1 LSDLSDKINLPTK
14 ERSPKMGLDMYLN
27 GEMYVSKTDYTKYRE
42 TMDADKSVN
51 NDYQI
56 VTTLF
61 DLDKYIS
68 KEAFA
73 GLTIGFPVAYW
84 RKSNQI
90 HKWFVDNVQDGE
102 DNCQKHIV
110 YRDKIEQLKE
120 VCINVIAVPEMAEE
134 LLPNGEGFFFGS
146 QEYDEYY
153 FGDLQTTVEMLNK
166 ALELPE
172 MYDLYYE
179 SSW

>member
-1 LSDLSDKINLPTK
+1 MSDLYDKLILPTK

-27 GEMYVSKTDYTKYRE
+27 GEMYISKTDYTKYRE

-61 DLDKYIS
+61 DLDKYIT

-73 GLTIGFPVAYW
+73 GLTISFPVAYW

-90 HKWFVDNVQDGE
+90 HKWFVDNIQDGQ
-102 DNCQKHIV
+102 DDCQKYIV
-110 YRDKIEQLKE
+110 YSDRIEQLRDICNE
-120 VCINVIAVPEMAEE
+120 VLADNSKAED

-153 FGDLQTTVEMLNK
+153 FGDLQITVEMLNK
-166 ALELPE
+166 VLELPE
-172 MYDLYYE
+172 MYDLYYQ

>member
-1 LSDLSDKINLPTK
+1 
-14 ERSPKMGLDMYLN
+14 MYLT
-27 GEMYVSKTDYTKYRE
+27 GEMYVGKVNYNKFSE
-42 TMDADKSVN
+42 TNDVDKSIN

-56 VTTLF
+56 VTSLF

-68 KEAFA
+68 KEMFA

-90 HKWFVDNVQDGE
+90 HNWFVTFVQDGN

-110 YRDKIEQLKE
+110 YRDRIEELRDLCVE
-120 VCINVIAVPEMAEE
+120 VLEDNSKAEE
-134 LLPNGEGFFFGS
+134 LLPNCEGFFFGS

-153 FGDLQTTVEMLNK
+153 FGDLQNTVEMLNR

-172 MYDLYYE
+172 TYDLYYQ

>member
-1 LSDLSDKINLPTK
+1 
-14 ERSPKMGLDMYLN
+14 
-27 GEMYVSKTDYTKYRE
+27 
-42 TMDADKSVN
+42 
-51 NDYQI
+51 
-56 VTTLF
+56 
-61 DLDKYIS
+61 
-68 KEAFA
+68 
-73 GLTIGFPVAYW
+73 
-84 RKSNQI
+84 
-90 HKWFVDNVQDGE
+90 
-102 DNCQKHIV
+102 
-110 YRDKIEQLKE
+110 LKE

-153 FGDLQTTVEMLNK
+153 FGDLQITVEMLNK